1 MTKSTTH
8 TSDSSKRK
16 HTPKKGESNK
26 IGNKAHQDD
35 MDCDDENICGQ
46 TNNNE
51 KPLTTTNTPTKLT
64 QDDEITIEKVL
75 KVIPSTKDSE
85 ENDTKRKKKKEAK
98 L

>member
-35 MDCDDENICGQ
+35 MECDDENIGGHTKTTKSTYYRKH
-46 TNNNE
+46 TN
-51 KPLTTTNTPTKLT
+51 
-64 QDDEITIEKVL
+64 
-75 KVIPSTKDSE
+75 
-85 ENDTKRKKKKEAK
+85 
-98 L
+98 